1 MFKGRDDTIE
11 MFQQI
16 RKSIEDIYNDK
27 DYLQMIDE
35 YILDRIIIIII

>member
-1 MFKGRDDTIE
+1 

-16 RKSIEDIYNDK
+16 RESVKDIYNDK

-35 YILDRIIIIII
+35 YILDRIVIIII